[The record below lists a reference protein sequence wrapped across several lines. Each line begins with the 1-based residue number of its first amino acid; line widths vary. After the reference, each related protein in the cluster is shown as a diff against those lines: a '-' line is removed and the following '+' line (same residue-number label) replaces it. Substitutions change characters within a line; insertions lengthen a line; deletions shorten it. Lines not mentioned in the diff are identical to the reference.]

1 MNVLVT
7 GFEPFGG
14 EKINP
19 AQEVLRLLPDE
30 LGGARIGVQTL
41 ATANGKADRQLSEA
55 VAAFDPDVILSIGQA
70 GGRSEITVERIAIN
84 IDDYRIPDNEGHQP
98 IDQPI
103 VPEGPAA
110 YFLTVPLK
118 AMVHALREEGIPAVV
133 SNSAGTYLCNHIAYV
148 AAHIAAQ
155 SEKPMRSGFIH
166 IPFLPEQAAEKSEMP
181 SMSLGLITRGICRA
195 IEVAVTKTQ
204 DRRETGGRIF

>member
-30 LGGARIGVQTL
+30 LGGATIGALTL
-41 ATANGKADRQLSEA
+41 ATANGRADRQLAQA
-55 VAAFDPDVILSIGQA
+55 VADFKPDVILSIGQA

-84 IDDYRIPDNEGHQP
+84 VDDYRIPDNEGHQP

-103 VPEGPAA
+103 AAAGPAA
-110 YFLTVPLK
+110 YFLTVPIK
-118 AMVHALREEGIPAVV
+118 AMVHALREEGIPASV

-148 AAHIAAQ
+148 AAHMAAQ

-166 IPFLPEQAAEKSEMP
+166 IPFLPEQAAGKNGMP
-181 SMSLGLITRGICRA
+181 SMSLELITRGICRA
-195 IEVAVTKTQ
+195 IEVAVTRTQ
-204 DRRETGGRIF
+204 DLNETGGCIS